1 MLMTVM
7 VPMPR
12 EKWADERLDDL
23 DKKVN
28 EGFTRVEG
36 EIKRLDGSITRV
48 EKEIKRLDGNLGEQR
63 REINARFEAMDL
75 RFDSLNR
82 SLQAT
87 TVAVVVA
94 LIGSN
99 AF

>member
-1 MLMTVM
+1 MIMAVM
-7 VPMPR
+7 MPR
-12 EKWADERLDDL
+12 EKWTDERLDDL
-23 DKKVN
+23 DKKVDK
-28 EGFTRVEG
+28 GFARVEG
-36 EIKRLDGSITRV
+36 EIKRLDGNIRRV
-48 EKEIKRLDGNLGEQR
+48 EGEIKRLDGNLGELR

-87 TVAVVVA
+87 MVGVIVA

-99 AF
+99 AFF

>member
-1 MLMTVM
+1 MAVM
-7 VPMPR
+7 MPR
-12 EKWADERLDDL
+12 EKGTDERLDDL
-23 DKKVN
+23 NKKVG
-28 EGFTRVEG
+28 EGFASVEG
-36 EIKRLDGSITRV
+36 EIKRLDGNIERV
-48 EKEIKRLDGNLGEQR
+48 ERGITRLDGNLGEMR
-63 REINARFEAMDL
+63 REINARFEAADL

-87 TVAVVVA
+87 MVGVIVA

>member
-1 MLMTVM
+1 MAVM
-7 VPMPR
+7 MPR
-12 EKWADERLDDL
+12 EKWTDERLDDL
-23 DKKVN
+23 NKEVG

-36 EIKRLDGSITRV
+36 ELKRLDENI
-48 EKEIKRLDGNLGEQR
+48 ERLDGNLSELR
-63 REINARFEAMDL
+63 RDINARFESADL

-87 TVAVVVA
+87 MVAVIVA